1 MMPQLQCTCTTFG
14 FQNCLKIISMFR
26 ILNTNLQ
33 QELLPK
39 CGSLHLPHCLHV
51 LYTGIL
57 RPHSQYQHLLSPMS
71 DEQIYPARPPGELLQ
86 YKTNSARSTVWSLV
100 HTH

>member
-1 MMPQLQCTCTTFG
+1 MMPQLQNAYDTFG
-14 FQNCLKIISMFR
+14 FQNCLKIISMLR
-26 ILNTNLQ
+26 ILDTILH

-51 LYTGIL
+51 LHIG
-57 RPHSQYQHLLSPMS
+57 RPHSQYQHLLSPTS
-71 DEQIYPARPPGELLQ
+71 DEQIYLARPPRDMLQ